1 MADTGLRAGEV
12 AGLNVT
18 DLDLLRR
25 LVYVRRT
32 RRKVTG
38 GWEVHTPKN
47 GKERPVGL
55 PLWLATD
62 LRQYLAAHPRSGDPA
77 APLWPGR
84 INGGQDRFAGAKGG
98 ITYDEPW
105 ERDAFYKRQ
114 FKPALRA
121 ADLPATVRLHDLR
134 HTAGSLM
141 LRAEIDP
148 YRVADYLGR
157 SLTVLLKIY
166 AHVLEADRDADM
178 ERLARPTRRGAP

>member
-1 MADTGLRAGEV
+1 MAYTGLRAGEV
-12 AGLNVT
+12 AGLNVA

-62 LRQYLAAHPRSGDPA
+62 LRQYLAAPPSLRRPSGTALARPDQRRA
-77 APLWPGR
+77 GPLRRGQGR
-84 INGGQDRFAGAKGG
+84 HHLRRAL
-98 ITYDEPW
+98 

-141 LRAEIDP
+141 LRAGIDP

-157 SLTVLLKIY
+157 SLTVLLKIC